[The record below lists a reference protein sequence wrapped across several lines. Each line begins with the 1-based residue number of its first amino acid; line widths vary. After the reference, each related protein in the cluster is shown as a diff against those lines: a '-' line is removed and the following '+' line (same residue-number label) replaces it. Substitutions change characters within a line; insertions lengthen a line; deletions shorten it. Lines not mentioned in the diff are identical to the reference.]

1 MYLVKDKEDDYMM
14 DKAKCID
21 IYLKQQDKNLKEA
34 TIKGKLKVIKQFLDY
49 CIANE
54 IGNIR
59 NIQKNDVYGF
69 VQLKNWASQSRSSA
83 QFTIR
88 DFFNVMKKQELV
100 DYDGYELYPI
110 IFTNKRS
117 KILSYYSPEEISKI
131 INSIDLTNEC
141 GIRDKCMVL
150 IAAETG
156 LRASDIVFL
165 KFSEIKWDKNIIQK
179 IQMKTKQPIE
189 VPISDNIKY
198 LLLDYLKNHR
208 VSDDSEYIFINTQT
222 SVPFNDAA
230 VLTHTVRKAFIKAN
244 INIRNKKAGAHSLRH
259 SLATNLLKNN
269 TPLPVIKGI
278 LGHTNISTTEKYLS
292 IDIEGLRMVSLEV
305 PL

>member
-88 DFFNVMKKQELV
+88 DFFNVMKKLELV

-165 KFSEIKWDKNIIQK
+165 NSVKLNGIK
-179 IQMKTKQPIE
+179 T
-189 VPISDNIKY
+189 
-198 LLLDYLKNHR
+198 
-208 VSDDSEYIFINTQT
+208 
-222 SVPFNDAA
+222 
-230 VLTHTVRKAFIKAN
+230 
-244 INIRNKKAGAHSLRH
+244 
-259 SLATNLLKNN
+259 
-269 TPLPVIKGI
+269 
-278 LGHTNISTTEKYLS
+278 
-292 IDIEGLRMVSLEV
+292 
-305 PL
+305 